1 MMMIMMRRRLRGLAY
16 EKPFT
21 LLCWTPSV
29 EYIFSGAAAA
39 AAVVLEDLWHHRGG
53 GMSDFSTLDLE
64 TTPPQYILNQKEHT
78 IDVSKTPN
86 FLLCS
91 IERPTKNNFNLKQ
104 EKEQRLAF
112 HWDLKAEKG
121 AKELACLY
129 LNRKTRPSIHSS
141 SVPEFVFLVLQHKF
155 FCCEQCTPFVT

>member
-39 AAVVLEDLWHHRGG
+39 VVVLEDLSHHRWGHVAFFNSG
-53 GMSDFSTLDLE
+53 FGDN
-64 TTPPQYILNQKEHT
+64 TPSVHTRSKEHT
-78 IDVSKTPN
+78 IDVSKPPN

-91 IERPTKNNFNLKQ
+91 IESPQN
-104 EKEQRLAF
+104 
-112 HWDLKAEKG
+112 
-121 AKELACLY
+121 
-129 LNRKTRPSIHSS
+129 
-141 SVPEFVFLVLQHKF
+141 
-155 FCCEQCTPFVT
+155 